1 MESAT
6 FSSKVRGIKFYDGY
20 ALVEEGRR
28 VVCEWERG
36 NPRDANAVAVFA
48 IDGDGRVM
56 AGHLEKA
63 VAAIVG
69 PFLRYGKVKTCA
81 GLVNPY

>member
-69 PFLRYGKVKTCA
+69 PFLPYGRVKTCA
-81 GLVNPY
+81 GLVSPY